1 MSLHDHAC
9 LESVDG
15 QAVTLLG
22 ARLTGELRGLLFA
35 ARVEQRFVNP
45 GDEHL
50 EVVYRFPLPW
60 GAVLLG
66 IEVELGGKRLT
77 GAVVARAQAEAD
89 YEEALSQGDAAIMLE
104 KNHDDSYC
112 LNLGNLAPRERCTI
126 TLRYAQ
132 VLPFEQ
138 GALRLLIPTTIAPR
152 YEDGAHASPVPQHQ
166 RMASSL
172 TAEHGLELE
181 LTLHGSLARARVA
194 SPSHAI
200 SVVSAESEGQGADE
214 GIDGGAVLR
223 VALAR
228 QAWLDRDFVL
238 VLDQLAHSSLALA
251 GADYAQPG
259 QATVLAS
266 FCPRLADQAPLDV
279 TVKILVDCS
288 GSMGGDSIG
297 AARRA
302 LQAVVLQL
310 RGADRFSLSR
320 FGSSVEHR
328 ARGLWK
334 VSDATRLAAQRW
346 VGTLEADLGG
356 TDMQA
361 ALESTLQLA
370 HSVRS
375 DVLLVTDGQ
384 IGSVDA
390 VIAAARGSG
399 HRVFVVGIGSSVVQS
414 HLQRLAAATG
424 GACDFVAPGEA
435 VEPAVLRMFARL
447 RSPHLE
453 DLRLEW
459 PGQVQPLW
467 ASALPSAVF
476 DGDTVNVFAGFA
488 QVPQGVV
495 RLLGR
500 AGSVAPEQEL
510 GRAAL
515 DARVSAAPTLARVAA
530 AARLA
535 ALTPDDA
542 HADAQDEGVRLAV
555 DYQLVSDET
564 NFLLLHERAAAD
576 KAGQMPRLHQE
587 RPMLAAG
594 WGGAGSVSLSR
605 MRADIWAGG
614 VPALQRRSPIRQIEA
629 RAFRSIGSARSDRL
643 RSFLDDLNDDAPL
656 VPAKPAKPRIDRNDP
671 RYWTR
676 SEFYTGLTPLGLQ
689 EWLRINPESE
699 WPATYEEL
707 RDIGLGAPVVEWLEL
722 LFKNRVDAGMPESAV
737 VMGFLAAIDG
747 GAWQASRKSSRRSSP
762 TQDREKVREFFLG
775 ALERT
780 TPQEW
785 PESVWTL
792 EERLD
797 DD

>member
-35 ARVEQRFVNP
+35 ASVEQRFANP

-66 IEVELGGKRLT
+66 VEVELGGKRLT
-77 GAVVARAQAEAD
+77 GAVVARAQAEVD

-104 KNHDDSYC
+104 KNYDDSYC
-112 LNLGNLAPRERCTI
+112 LNLGNLAPRESCTI

-152 YEDGAHASPVPQHQ
+152 YEDDAHASPVPQHQ

-200 SVVSAESEGQGADE
+200 SVVSASASAGAESEGQGTDE
-214 GIDGGAVLR
+214 GAVLR

-259 QATVLAS
+259 QVTVLAS
-266 FCPRLADQAPLDV
+266 FCPRLAGQAPLDV
-279 TVKILVDCS
+279 AVKMLVDCS
-288 GSMGGDSIG
+288 GSMGGDSIE

-302 LQAVVLQL
+302 LQAVVSQL

-346 VGTLEADLGG
+346 VGALRADLGG

-361 ALESTLQLA
+361 ALQSTLQLA

-414 HLQRLAAATG
+414 HLQHLAAATG

-467 ASALPSAVF
+467 ATALPSAVF
-476 DGDTVNVFAGFA
+476 DGDTVKVFAGFA
-488 QVPQGVV
+488 QVPEGAVQ
-495 RLLGR
+495 LLGR
-500 AGSVAPEQEL
+500 AGPAGHELEL

-515 DARVSAAPTLARVAA
+515 DARVSAAPALSRVAA

-555 DYQLVSDET
+555 DYQLVSDQT
-564 NFLLLHERAAAD
+564 NFLLIHERAAAD
-576 KAGQMPRLHQE
+576 KAGQMPSLHQE

-594 WGGAGSVSLSR
+594 WGGVGSVYASTSRVNAIVRDLSAQ
-605 MRADIWAGG
+605 MS
-614 VPALQRRSPIRQIEA
+614 RSPVRQIEG
-629 RAFRSIGSARSDRL
+629 RALRFVNLSRSTGFGS
-643 RSFLDDLNDDAPL
+643 FWDDPDSAAPSG
-656 VPAKPAKPRIDRNDP
+656 PAKPRIDRDDP

-676 SEFYTGLTPLGLQ
+676 SEFYVGLTPLGLQ
-689 EWLRINPESE
+689 EWLRINPEAQ
-699 WPATYEEL
+699 WPATYAGL
-707 RDIGLGAPVVEWLEL
+707 RKIGLGNQVVEWVEL
-722 LFKNRVDAGMPESAV
+722 SLSGCLGEGITEEEVVQYFLDVMAGKDVQRVILAGANPAPADFVASE
-737 VMGFLAAIDG
+737 FEKIIT
-747 GAWQASRKSSRRSSP
+747 GAWLC
-762 TQDREKVREFFLG
+762 DI
-775 ALERT
+775 
-780 TPQEW
+780 
-785 PESVWTL
+785 
-792 EERLD
+792 
-797 DD
+797 